1 MSPILQ
7 ERKYDPFLSMSIINV
22 IIIIINII
30 IIRYLRVMRALVLKR
45 MVSALLVGLV
55 NLAKTMPAMQA
66 WNTENEIID
75 RDDVHIP
82 AKNNFPLSN
91 LGSPNVMP
99 GYCEPAAINV
109 YIKRIYY
116 FSRMYFHPYTYTHP
130 LTNAMLAKI
139 VSNKQ
144 VMIVNPHQAQK
155 YVQHT

>member
-7 ERKYDPFLSMSIINV
+7 ERKYDPFLSMSIINI

-66 WNTENEIID
+66 WNMENEIID

-91 LGSPNVMP
+91 LGSPNRMRDTVSPPQSMYILR
-99 GYCEPAAINV
+99 GYIIIFLVCTFIL
-109 YIKRIYY
+109 
-116 FSRMYFHPYTYTHP
+116 TLTHTHR
-130 LTNAMLAKI
+130 LFTRQCNASKNCLQQT
-139 VSNKQ
+139 SNDC
-144 VMIVNPHQAQK
+144 
-155 YVQHT
+155 